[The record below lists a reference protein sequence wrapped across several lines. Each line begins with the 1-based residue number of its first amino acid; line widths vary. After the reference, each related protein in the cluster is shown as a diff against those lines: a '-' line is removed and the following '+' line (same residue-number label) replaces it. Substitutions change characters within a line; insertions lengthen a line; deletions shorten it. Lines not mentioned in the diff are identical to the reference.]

1 MTHQEVDIER
11 IRQQQHVR
19 GLRWGL
25 ELSWLISS
33 ETGLSR
39 RTAQQLD
46 HGFEMRDGAELVGQV
61 HVGRLLKI
69 IWWAKKASVLIGKIH
84 GSAT

>member
-1 MTHQEVDIER
+1 MGAGAELVDF
-11 IRQQQHVR
+11 
-19 GLRWGL
+19 LRDG
-25 ELSWLISS
+25 
-33 ETGLSR
+33 GRLSR